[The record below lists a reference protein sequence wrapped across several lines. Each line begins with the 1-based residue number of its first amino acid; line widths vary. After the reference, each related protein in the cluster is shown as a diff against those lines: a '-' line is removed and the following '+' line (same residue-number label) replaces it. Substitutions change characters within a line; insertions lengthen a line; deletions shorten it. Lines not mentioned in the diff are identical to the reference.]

1 MEIAKIFEDKE
12 QNKIYGLL
20 GNINIS
26 TNNANYSI
34 VRECNFKETVKDCLN
49 SKKDKQALKMVM
61 LSVEY
66 LDKKLFELTETETKI
81 ISLAK
86 VLIENKDYIVLDYFE
101 KGLNNKEK
109 ENYKRLLKKLAN
121 EYNKTI
127 IIFTN
132 DLTFIW
138 DISEEL
144 IYVDESHVINTN
156 KKECM
161 NIINEVDKPEIVKFI
176 DLMKEKNIKIEDYK
190 DVLDLLKAIYR
201 IKGD

>member
-12 QNKIYGLL
+12 KNKIYGLL

-34 VRECNFKETVKDCLN
+34 VRECNFKETVKNYLN

-61 LSVEY
+61 LSDEY
-66 LDKKLFELTETETKI
+66 LDKKLFELTETETRI

-101 KGLNNKEK
+101 KGLNYKEK
-109 ENYKRLLKKLAN
+109 EIFKRLFKKLAN

-144 IYVDESHVINTN
+144 ICVNESHVINAN
-156 KKECM
+156 KNEYLK
-161 NIINEVDKPEIVKFI
+161 IINEVDKPEIVKFI

-190 DVLDLLKAIYR
+190 NVLDLLKAIYR